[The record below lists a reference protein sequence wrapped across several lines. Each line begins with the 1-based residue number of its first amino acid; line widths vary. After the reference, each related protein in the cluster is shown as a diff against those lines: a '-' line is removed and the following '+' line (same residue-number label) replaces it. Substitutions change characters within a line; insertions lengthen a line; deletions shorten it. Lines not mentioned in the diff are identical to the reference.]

1 MIGKYMAI
9 KIMMENPKTGEIVTG
24 FYGYSWTTLLFG
36 AFPSLFR
43 KDFMTF
49 IGVFV
54 VACIISFLTMGIGG
68 LFISIVWSFMYN
80 KYYTT
85 NLLRK
90 GFKFAGTPTENEMAA
105 RSLKLRL
112 NEDNCITKQG
122 PIVG

>member
-1 MIGKYMAI
+1 MAI

-90 GFKFAGTPTENEMAA
+90 GSKFAGTPTENEMAA